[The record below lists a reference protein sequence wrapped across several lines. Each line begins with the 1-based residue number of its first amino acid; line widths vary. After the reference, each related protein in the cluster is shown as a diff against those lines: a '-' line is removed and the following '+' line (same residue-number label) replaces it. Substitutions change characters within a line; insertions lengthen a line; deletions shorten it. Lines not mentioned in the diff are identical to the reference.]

1 LLSDKNLKAQLP
13 TAINLKMK
21 DKLQLFKAQ
30 TETNFQQFTQ
40 LKTTKQISLKK
51 QQIDQLKKALKSTQG
66 SHSTN

>member
-1 LLSDKNLKAQLP
+1 
-13 TAINLKMK
+13 MK

-30 TETNFQQFTQ
+30 STNFQQFAQ

-51 QQIDQLKKALKSTQG
+51 QHIDQLKKALKSTQG